1 MGPSATLLVAIALA
15 ACHHAPAAGGGAASR
30 AGTVGAATAS
40 AVHILKLDG
49 ARARVTFRLDRP
61 DYVVLL
67 SVDPGR
73 SIAPISTTALPV
85 LAGVH
90 TEPVAIPDVA
100 ASLHMVTVAGRQ
112 VPASTRDAFEAC
124 VQRTTK
130 PPSTRRVRRQV
141 RTDSAGRPVDGGPLY
156 EDVDVPGVDVEQ
168 AERICADRT
177 LSRAPTQPRPAGY
190 LVLLASSA
198 PLTWLEID
206 ERLRKF
212 SVTAE
217 DARGTIQAVAEGL
230 YAGRDAQWAGA
241 YLHW

>member
-1 MGPSATLLVAIALA
+1 
-15 ACHHAPAAGGGAASR
+15 
-30 AGTVGAATAS
+30 
-40 AVHILKLDG
+40 
-49 ARARVTFRLDRP
+49 VTFRLDRP
-61 DYVVLL
+61 AYVVLL

-230 YAGRDAQWAGA
+230 YAGRDAQWTGA